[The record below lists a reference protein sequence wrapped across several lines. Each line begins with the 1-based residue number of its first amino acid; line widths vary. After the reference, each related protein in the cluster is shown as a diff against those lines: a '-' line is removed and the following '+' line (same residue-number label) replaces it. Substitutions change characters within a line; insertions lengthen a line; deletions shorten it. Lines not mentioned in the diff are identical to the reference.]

1 MRDSRNLIEQPFGR
15 VGRWVFR
22 LFAIAVRGAG
32 SPLLFQVIDGF
43 CLEI

>member
-1 MRDSRNLIEQPFGR
+1 MSDSRNLIEQPFGR

-43 CLEI
+43 CLKI